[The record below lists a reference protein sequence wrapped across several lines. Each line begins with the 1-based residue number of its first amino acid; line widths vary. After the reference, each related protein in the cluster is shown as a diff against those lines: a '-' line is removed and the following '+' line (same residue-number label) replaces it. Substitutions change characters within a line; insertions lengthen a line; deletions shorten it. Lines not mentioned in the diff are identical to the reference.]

1 MATME
6 IMLTVSS
13 WDKLAGTATIPA
25 YVDPWDPCFTISFR
39 ESAQPG
45 LAQRVVL
52 PENRRKDKK
61 ENGRMTQSSAF
72 FLSGLFG

>member
-6 IMLTVSS
+6 IMLAMSS
-13 WDKLAGTATIPA
+13 WDKLAGTAIIPA
-25 YVDPWDPCFTISFR
+25 YMDLWDPCFTISFQ

-52 PENRRKDKK
+52 PENREKDKK
-61 ENGRMTQSSAF
+61 MEE
-72 FLSGLFG
+72 